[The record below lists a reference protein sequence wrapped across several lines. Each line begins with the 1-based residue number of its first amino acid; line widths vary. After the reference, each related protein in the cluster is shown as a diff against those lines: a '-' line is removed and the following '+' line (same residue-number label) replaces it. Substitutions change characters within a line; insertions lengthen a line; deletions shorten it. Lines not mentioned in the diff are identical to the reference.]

1 MGAGE
6 TGPMIAFGIVSVI
19 FATLGIVGIVAIV
32 GAYWTTYRSRMRT
45 REMGFRLVN
54 EMVGRGMAAE
64 EIVPILAAW
73 HQDRR
78 AGRRLMDE
86 RKGGSFVEMT
96 KKPRV

>member
-6 TGPMIAFGIVSVI
+6 DGSMVAFGIVTVI
-19 FATLGIVGIVAIV
+19 FSTIGIISVVAIA
-32 GAYWTTYRSRMRT
+32 GAYWINYRGRMRT

-54 EMVGRGMAAE
+54 EMIGRGMSAD

-78 AGRRLMDE
+78 AGKRLLDE
-86 RKGGSFVEMT
+86 RKGGTFVEMT
-96 KKPRV
+96 KKPLR

>member
-1 MGAGE
+1 MGGTEAGS
-6 TGPMIAFGIVSVI
+6 MVA
-19 FATLGIVGIVAIV
+19 LGIVTVIFTTVGIVAIVAIV
-32 GAYWTTYRSRMRT
+32 GAYWINYRGRMRT

-54 EMVGRGMAAE
+54 EMVGRGMAAN

-96 KKPRV
+96 KKPLR

>member
-1 MGAGE
+1 
-6 TGPMIAFGIVSVI
+6 
-19 FATLGIVGIVAIV
+19 
-32 GAYWTTYRSRMRT
+32 
-45 REMGFRLVN
+45 
-54 EMVGRGMAAE
+54 MVGRGMSAD

-78 AGRRLMDE
+78 AGRRLMEE